1 LELGFGH
8 AAEIGSGFENSSLG
22 DGPLWLQ
29 QHAWGG
35 AKDGGHIPIG
45 AMTFILKVIAE
56 EDSNSDHRNSDQH
69 PILDTNAENAEV
81 LNKHMHG
88 YFTPLAWPSSCRL
101 FVGTGSRR
109 IWGSSPQ
116 GCTTARLWGFSNT
129 ACAFTGT
136 LVAPRMVVVFP
147 VSPVPR
153 CIEGASLAGVASR
166 FKVGT
171 YDQCSLVQRV
181 DGDGLQ
187 LTEIS
192 IPRAIEFSFNFRDP
206 PQVALS
212 LLSIIEIEKR
222 DVKTLGIELALI
234 SNPVECVD
242 LQ

>member
-1 LELGFGH
+1 VYHGAALG
-8 AAEIGSGFENSSLG
+8 
-22 DGPLWLQ
+22 LQ
-29 QHAWGG
+29 QYRLRIHRHTGR
-35 AKDGGHIPIG
+35 AKDGRG
-45 AMTFILKVIAE
+45 
-56 EDSNSDHRNSDQH
+56 
-69 PILDTNAENAEV
+69 
-81 LNKHMHG
+81 
-88 YFTPLAWPSSCRL
+88 
-101 FVGTGSRR
+101 
-109 IWGSSPQ
+109 
-116 GCTTARLWGFSNT
+116 
-129 ACAFTGT
+129 
-136 LVAPRMVVVFP
+136 LVP